1 MENKKNKSAQIEDKR
16 SSLFLIGL
24 LFGASMVLASFTY
37 TNVTER
43 YNKDV
48 INITPTSINYV
59 QEEIKKDEPEI
70 EEPVIKYTPPVDE
83 NSKETENTNEIVTTT
98 VVVTPPDFKL
108 DTTTIIKVE
117 EEIIEFPDIEAAF
130 PGGVLEMKKWISQ
143 NVTYPDI
150 SIEMNEQGKV
160 YVSFVVEK
168 DGRITNVEIQRGV
181 SIDLDKEAKR
191 VIRNMPNW
199 NPGETKGERVRT
211 KCSLPINFEIK

>member
-43 YNKDV
+43 HNKDV
-48 INITPTSINYV
+48 VNINTTSIDYI

-70 EEPVIKYTPPVDE
+70 EEPVIKYTPPVGE
-83 NSKETENTNEIVTTT
+83 NSKEIENTNEIITTT

-108 DTTTIIKVE
+108 DSVTVVKIE
-117 EEIIEFPDIEAAF
+117 EEIIEFPDLEATF

-160 YVSFVVEK
+160 YVSFIVEK
-168 DGRITNVEIQRGV
+168 DGRITNIEIQRGV
-181 SIDLDKEAKR
+181 SDDLNKEAKR
-191 VIRNMPNW
+191 VVRNMPSW

>member
-48 INITPTSINYV
+48 VNINTTSIDYI

-70 EEPVIKYTPPVDE
+70 EESVIKYTPPVDE
-83 NSKETENTNEIVTTT
+83 NLKETENTNEIITTT

-108 DTTTIIKVE
+108 DTVTMVKVE
-117 EEIIEFPDIEAAF
+117 EEIIEFPDIEASF

-143 NVTYPDI
+143 NVRK
-150 SIEMNEQGKV
+150 SG
-160 YVSFVVEK
+160 
-168 DGRITNVEIQRGV
+168 
-181 SIDLDKEAKR
+181 
-191 VIRNMPNW
+191 
-199 NPGETKGERVRT
+199 
-211 KCSLPINFEIK
+211 

>member
-37 TNVTER
+37 TDTIER
-43 YNKDV
+43 YNRDV
-48 INITPTSINYV
+48 VNITTTSINYI

-83 NSKETENTNEIVTTT
+83 NLKETENTNEIIKTT

-108 DTTTIIKVE
+108 DTVTIIKVE
-117 EEIIEFPDIEAAF
+117 EEIIEFPDVEAVF
-130 PGGVLEMKKWISQ
+130 PGGVLEMKKWINQ

-150 SIEMNEQGKV
+150 SIELNEQGKV

-181 SIDLDKEAKR
+181 SEDLNKEAKR